1 MLRRS
6 ILSPSSCSETMDDF
20 NAERDRL
27 RAECSSLYDQKRA
40 IELRM
45 EKVQERLMW
54 LDDRIDGSGGDDDDD
69 DNNVHDQDEYDGGN
83 IIQQP
88 PMMAGKYGSSS
99 SSFTQ
104 ADDYLTDPHTQT
116 QTIDDEERPNDSFER
131 EEEISARRISSSP
144 PTSNRTLQS
153 KTPPGL
159 KSSTAVSNPFNDLR
173 PPLAQLSEVVGKRK
187 RGEGGGGGT
196 NTLEKYFVGAA
207 TGPPSNPYST
217 MTTAPA
223 AAARGGVALTD
234 KSNTVSQSYQ
244 RSRRPWT
251 DAMMKHLRQTFRIQ
265 EFRDNQ
271 EAIIDTTMR
280 GEDCFVVM
288 RTGGGKSLTYQ
299 LPAILECFETNG
311 APRKVTVV
319 ISPLISLICDQ
330 EEQMNGFYR
339 GSAVSFTSGL
349 AGGNTEHTRRWGLV
363 RDVDGGVAMIFVTP
377 EKVGQSNKFKN
388 EMEKLNNQGR
398 LGRFVIDEC
407 HCASQWGHD
416 FRPDYAKLGILKHHF
431 PRIPVLAVT
440 ATASERARND
450 CAQILRLSLGKY
462 KFFRSSA
469 NRPNLNYSVRC
480 KPETKEGVVK
490 DIVAYIRENHTGE
503 SGIIYTF
510 SKKEANEVAKG
521 LSSNGIIAKPYH
533 GDVKDA
539 TKTQVQRSWMNNKTQ
554 VVVATIAFGLGIN
567 KPDVRFVLHHSLSK
581 SLEAY
586 YQESGR
592 AGRDGSPANC
602 VLYYSPKDIPRLL
615 KMVHGDAGEA
625 SFWSMA
631 KYSQAHGD
639 DALCRH
645 IILATLGEADDNMG
659 MTLVNLQNAC
669 TSTVQRDI
677 GAHCQTVAKVVNA
690 MNQSGEDCT
699 LNQIVTKWRSK
710 SFEGGFGFLK
720 DNPPKDL
727 SKEGEQGHVCMFFCT

>member
-1 MLRRS
+1 MA
-6 ILSPSSCSETMDDF
+6 PSMDDF

-40 IELRM
+40 IESRM
-45 EKVQERLMW
+45 EEVQERLMW
-54 LDDRIDGSGGDDDDD
+54 LDDRIDGSGDDEDD
-69 DNNVHDQDEYDGGN
+69 DNVQDEDDGDM
-83 IIQQP
+83 QQP
-88 PMMAGKYGSSS
+88 PMMARKYGAHVA
-99 SSFTQ
+99 SFTQ
-104 ADDYLTDPHTQT
+104 AEDYLTDPHTQT
-116 QTIDDEERPNDSFER
+116 QTIDDDEERPK
-131 EEEISARRISSSP
+131 SP
-144 PTSNRTLQS
+144 PTMTTNRTLQS

-159 KSSTAVSNPFNDLR
+159 KSSTAASNPFNDLR
-173 PPLAQLSEVVGKRK
+173 PPLARLSDVAGKRK
-187 RGEGGGGGT
+187 RGEGGGGM
-196 NTLEKYFVGAA
+196 NTLEKYFVGA
-207 TGPPSNPYST
+207 TGPPSNPYSDSIVESGQRVRAEAGT
-217 MTTAPA
+217 LGSAITHKDMRMPTT
-223 AAARGGVALTD
+223 AAARGGMALSD
-234 KSNTVSQSYQ
+234 NSNIGPQLYQ

-251 DAMMKHLRQTFRIQ
+251 DAMMRHLRQTFRIQ

-339 GSAVSFTSGL
+339 GSAISFTSGL

-363 RDVDGGVAMIFVTP
+363 RDGDGGVAMIFVTP
-377 EKVGQSNKFKN
+377 EKVGQSNKFKG
-388 EMEKLNNQGR
+388 EMERLNNQGR

-431 PRIPVLAVT
+431 PHIPVLAVT
-440 ATASERARND
+440 ATASERARHD

-462 KFFRSSA
+462 KFYRSSA

-490 DIVAYIRENHTGE
+490 DIVAYIKENNKGE

-521 LSSNGIIAKPYH
+521 LCSNGIIAKPYH

-631 KYSQAHGD
+631 RYSQAHGD

-677 GAHCQTVAKVVNA
+677 GAHCQTAAKVVNT
-690 MNQSGEDCT
+690 MNLSGEDCT

-710 SFEGGFGFLK
+710 SFEDDFSFLK

-727 SKEGEQGHVCMFFCT
+727 SKEGEQGHRIFFGMCYQSST